1 MEDVKKRIDELI
13 EIIEYHSN
21 RYYNLDSPEISD
33 FEYDGL
39 MNELK
44 KLEKEYPEYV
54 SSSSPTMRVGGKP
67 LKEFGQVVHEVP
79 MQSLQDVF
87 SFEEFLEWD
96 NRIKT
101 ADPSAEYVVELKV
114 DGLSVSL
121 LYENGAFLR
130 GATRGDGTIGE
141 DVTQNVRT
149 IKTVPLSIKDRALLE
164 VRGEAYISTAVFQKL
179 NDQREELELS
189 TFANPRNAAAGS
201 LRQLDPKITAERN
214 LEIIVFNIQRYG
226 GEEIN
231 NHKDGLDYLS
241 TLGFKVSP
249 ERLVC
254 KNADEVIKAIKDI
267 GDRRGELPFEIDGVV
282 IKVNDFTLRNRLGST
297 AKTPR
302 WAVAYKFPAEKKETR
317 ITDIMLQ
324 VGRTGALTPTALLE
338 PVRISGSVVGRAT
351 LHNED
356 YINEKKIKIGDYV
369 IIQKAGEIIPE
380 VVEVVFQKRDGSE
393 REFCMPES
401 CPECGGA
408 VIREE
413 GEVASRCTNM
423 SCPAQL
429 KRGIIHFVSRD
440 AMNIDGLGPQIITL
454 LMENEL
460 IKDAADLFYLNFEDL
475 IKLDRMG
482 EKSTKKLLLAI
493 EKAKDNEIDRFIFGL
508 GIRFIGGKSAKNIAK
523 ALKNVDNL
531 VKADYEKLIEIE
543 EVGDKMAKS
552 IVAFFKDEHN
562 LMLIEK
568 FKSAEVNFSLKADYK
583 EESFKF
589 QGMTFVLT
597 GSLSTLTRNEA
608 AELIEKNGG
617 KVAGSVSKKTS
628 YVLAGEEAGS
638 KLKKAEELG
647 IQVLSEEEFLAKVE
661 GAGEFEGN

>member
-628 YVLAGEEAGS
+628 YVVAGEEAGS